1 MAMKQPVL
9 EGATVTLRPLAISD
23 ATALAAAA
31 AESREHYVYTRVPDG
46 IAQAE
51 HYITMALRERD
62 DGRRMP
68 FVTLWRDRVV
78 GSTSYLDLQQWR
90 WPAGSPLQRRDS
102 PDAVEIGATWLSH
115 SAQRTRCNTE
125 AKLLML
131 SHAFDVWEV
140 HRVALKTDE
149 RNARSR
155 RAIERLGARTRR
167 RAARRHARAGRL
179 GQELGVLL
187 HRAGGVAGG
196 PRQARGCARARAMV
210 KALSFFERRT
220 EFIVTTEHVIVG

>member
-1 MAMKQPVL
+1 VTQPVL

-23 ATALAAAA
+23 AAVLAAAA

-46 IAQAE
+46 VAEAESYIAG
-51 HYITMALRERD
+51 ALRDLD

-78 GSTSYLDLQQWR
+78 GSTSYLDIEQWR
-90 WPAGSPLQRRDS
+90 WPAGSPHQRTDR
-102 PDAVEIGATWLSH
+102 PDVVEIGATWLSQ

-131 SHAFDVWEV
+131 RHAFDVWEV

-149 RNARSR
+149 RNLRSR
-155 RAIERLGARTRR
+155 QAIERLGARLDGVR
-167 RAARRHARAGRL
+167 RADMPGQDGSVRSSAYYSIVRAEWPAVSARLEAALAR
-179 GQELGVLL
+179 
-187 HRAGGVAGG
+187 
-196 PRQARGCARARAMV
+196 
-210 KALSFFERRT
+210 
-220 EFIVTTEHVIVG
+220 TT

>member
-1 MAMKQPVL
+1 VITMKPPVL
-9 EGATVTLRPLAISD
+9 EGPTVTLRALAISD
-23 ATALAAAA
+23 AAALAAAA

-46 IAQAE
+46 IVEAE
-51 HYITMALRERD
+51 TYIAVALRESA

-90 WPAGSPLQRRDS
+90 WPAGSPLQRTDR

-115 SAQRTRCNTE
+115 SAQRTRCNSE

-131 SHAFDVWEV
+131 RHAFEVWEV

-155 RAIERLGARTRR
+155 RAIERLGARLDGVR
-167 RAARRHARAGRL
+167 RADMPGQDGSVRNSVYYSIVRAEWPAVRATLETALAR
-179 GQELGVLL
+179 
-187 HRAGGVAGG
+187 
-196 PRQARGCARARAMV
+196 
-210 KALSFFERRT
+210 
-220 EFIVTTEHVIVG
+220 TTW